1 VPEPSTP
8 LLQLRDE
15 RLALPVFPAGPAPAE
30 RARLER
36 RARLL
41 AWGGI
46 GWHVVEFAIA
56 LAAGLA
62 AGSIALIGFG
72 ADSLIE
78 ALAGFVVLWL
88 FTGTRRGSSAAERR
102 AQQLIAVSF
111 FVLAAYVGV
120 EALRTLLSGDHP
132 EASWVGIGLAAFTA
146 PTMPLLAYAKRRV
159 GNQLHSAATVKE
171 AAQTQLC
178 AYLSI
183 ALLLGLGANA
193 LAGWWWA
200 DPLTA
205 LVIAAVAA
213 KEGRESWRG
222 EGCCDA
228 CRSNERRATASRA
241 AVVVAAR
248 PAPRSHAPSCSRV
261 VSRRCLE
268 RACPPSLRLFP
279 GTRAQCRNR
288 R

>member
-1 VPEPSTP
+1 VSGQVIEVGAIGRSPALPP
-8 LLQLRDE
+8 RE
-15 RLALPVFPAGPAPAE
+15 RL
-30 RARLER
+30 RLQR

-41 AWGGI
+41 AWSGI
-46 GWHVVEFAIA
+46 AWHFIEFAIA
-56 LAAGLA
+56 VGAGIA

-78 ALAGFVVLWL
+78 SFAGFTVVWL
-88 FTGTRRGSSAAERR
+88 FTGRRLQSGTAERR
-102 AQQLIAVSF
+102 AQQVIAVSF
-111 FVLAAYVGV
+111 YVLAAYVGV
-120 EALRTLLSGDHP
+120 EAVRTLASGDHP
-132 EASWVGIGLAAFTA
+132 GTSWVGIGLAAFTA
-146 PTMPLLAYAKRRV
+146 PTMPLLAYAKRRL

-205 LVIAAVAA
+205 LVIAAVAL

-228 CRSNERRATASRA
+228 C
-241 AVVVAAR
+241 
-248 PAPRSHAPSCSRV
+248 
-261 VSRRCLE
+261 
-268 RACPPSLRLFP
+268 
-279 GTRAQCRNR
+279 
-288 R
+288 